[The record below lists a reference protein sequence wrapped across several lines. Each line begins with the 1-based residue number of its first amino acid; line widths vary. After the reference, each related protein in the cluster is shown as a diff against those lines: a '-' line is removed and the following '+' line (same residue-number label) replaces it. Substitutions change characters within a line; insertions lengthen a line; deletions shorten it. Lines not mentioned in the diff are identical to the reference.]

1 MSPNQPAVEHPI
13 HPDRLKWNRKHR
25 LTGPGVSPAA
35 AVEKYLHLARPGR
48 ALDIAAGSGRNAV
61 FLAGKG
67 FAVDA
72 VDISD
77 VGLHMFA
84 GSHANIFALCADLE
98 TYEIAAHR
106 YSLII
111 NINYLNR
118 RLFPYIQAGLVPG
131 GLLIFE
137 TFLNRPGYQPQKP
150 FSPEHIDH
158 LLKPNELAGAFPDLT
173 TLVWRERE
181 LPAPGDPYPSALLV
195 AVKGEVGLHPEKTKY
210 LSSTDPSPGGSRCGC
225 KRR

>member
-1 MSPNQPAVEHPI
+1 MPPTQPATQRPM

-25 LTGPGVSPAA
+25 LAGPGASPAA
-35 AVEKYLHLARPGR
+35 AVAQYLHLARPGR

-77 VGLHMFA
+77 VGLHLFA
-84 GSHANIFALCADLE
+84 GSHANIFALCADLD
-98 TYEIAAHR
+98 TYEIAACR

-118 RLFPYIQAGLVPG
+118 RLFPYIQDALVPG
-131 GLLIFE
+131 GLLICE
-137 TFLNRPGYQPQKP
+137 TFLFRPGFQPQRP

-158 LLKPNELAGAFPDLT
+158 LLQPDELANAFPDLT
-173 TLVWRERE
+173 TLVCRETE
-181 LPAPGDPYPSALLV
+181 APAPGDPYPSALLV
-195 AVKGEVGLHPEKTKY
+195 AVKAEDDLHPEKTKY
-210 LSSTDPSPGGSRCGC
+210 HASSDPSPGGSRCGC
-225 KRR
+225 KRK